1 VGARRSPEGKVPCG
15 VAAEPDAAGKVVALL
30 VSRNSQLTEVAAA
43 AEHCHLPD
51 RTMPRKKTVQLPSQ
65 GDAFAVPLA
74 DGRYSVCRVILDA
87 SSEAARQNKS
97 ACVLVASSAW
107 IGAEVPKC
115 DDPAL
120 RPILC
125 LTHHASDGERVLLW
139 VSDPVPAE
147 FIPLGRIPP
156 TPEEAAFE
164 CDSFSGWAYLAFQS
178 LRQWRWDHDRAAV
191 LEEDQAKKAKAGEK
205 RQQAEAQRQA
215 DLARVTLSDLANHKF
230 FPRWKG
236 HPAAKAVRESRDLM
250 ASTVRRL
257 IELGESASED
267 ERKAVLQAC
276 IESFNELDAKL
287 KFIATIEREDICEEF
302 EAIVHAC
309 GLGRY
314 ENLADEWRDW

>member
-1 VGARRSPEGKVPCG
+1 
-15 VAAEPDAAGKVVALL
+15 
-30 VSRNSQLTEVAAA
+30 
-43 AEHCHLPD
+43 
-51 RTMPRKKTVQLPSQ
+51 MPRKKTVQLPSQ

-74 DGRYSVCRVILDA
+74 DGRYGACRVILDA
-87 SSEAARQNKS
+87 SSEAARQKKF

-107 IGAEVPKC
+107 IGAEIPKC

-125 LTHHASDGERVLLW
+125 LTHHSHSGQRELIW
-139 VSDPVPAE
+139 INDPVPAG
-147 FIPLGRIPP
+147 FVPLGRIDP
-156 TPEEAAFE
+156 TPEETAFK
-164 CDSFSGWAYLAFQS
+164 CFTFGGWAS
-178 LRQWRWDHDRAAV
+178 LMIQPLMQWRWDHDRAAV
-191 LEEDQAKKAKAGEK
+191 LAEDQAKKAKASEQ
-205 RQQAEAQRQA
+205 RQLAEARRQA
-215 DLARVTLSDLANHKF
+215 DRARVTLSDLLNHKF

-236 HPAAKAVRESRDLM
+236 QPPAKAVRESRQLM

-276 IESFNELDAKL
+276 IESFNQLDTKL
-287 KFIATIEREDICEEF
+287 QFITTIEREDICEEF